1 MKEMLLAAL
10 PWVLCGV
17 AAAIICANLGQKK
30 KDKSKKPD
38 KRMAIGMALG
48 LMLGPALT
56 RVGLWENHGIG
67 IAIGIL
73 WGMAL
78 ASMFPEKGD
87 DQDA

>member
-17 AAAIICANLGQKK
+17 AAAIICANLGRKNEESNQT
-30 KDKSKKPD
+30 PD
-38 KRMAIGMALG
+38 KR
-48 LMLGPALT
+48 
-56 RVGLWENHGIG
+56 
-67 IAIGIL
+67 IAI
-73 WGMAL
+73 GMAL